1 MSASNSFLSISAAN
15 HSPEIDTSTGL
26 ALGVRSEEEALMERV
41 QCGDQAALG
50 ILVERYASAVLGI
63 GRRVLRDSGEAQDLV
78 QDVFMLVHQKNH
90 TYNPSRGSVRAWL
103 MQTAYH
109 RAFDRR
115 EYLQHRGFYNVC
127 ALDELAGMMQGPSN
141 IEYEAVLRQSGLT
154 LRHAFEEL
162 NEGQRQTL
170 TLFFFEGYTLREIAD
185 RIQQP
190 LANVRHHYYRGL
202 KKLKESID
210 INVLKRDLE

>member
-1 MSASNSFLSISAAN
+1 MSASNSILSISAAN
-15 HSPEIDTSTGL
+15 RSPELETAAGL
-26 ALGVRSEEEALMERV
+26 ALAVRSEEEALMVRI
-41 QCGDQAALG
+41 QRGDQAALG
-50 ILVERYASAVLGI
+50 VLVERYASAVLGI

-78 QDVFMLVHQKNH
+78 QDVFMLVYQKSH
-90 TYNPSRGSVRAWL
+90 TYNSSRGSVRAWL
-103 MQTAYH
+103 LQTAYH

-127 ALDELAGMMQGPSN
+127 DLDDLAGMMQGPTN
-141 IEYEAVLRQSGLT
+141 IEYEAVLRQSSSA

-170 TLFFFEGYTLREIAD
+170 TLFFFEGYTLREIAE
-185 RIQQP
+185 RLQQP

-202 KKLKESID
+202 KKLKESVGV
-210 INVLKRDLE
+210 NLLKQELE